1 MPVHL
6 GPQELA
12 AGPAMSD
19 SVYVFIYLFSP
30 GPGICSLDVVIGA
43 AKVAV
48 KISKDSIEP
57 LLGSSNPVRI
67 QMIAHPSLCI
77 FMQPSE
83 PRVLV
88 WGRSITNNH
97 STCTVSWSTQ
107 EKSERTNGLSG
118 GPENRRRGHPT
129 K

>member
-12 AGPAMSD
+12 AGPAMLD

-57 LLGSSNPVRI
+57 LPGSSSPVRI
-67 QMIAHPSLCI
+67 QMIAHPSLCSLLSLGCWCGADHFVAEVLLLI
-77 FMQPSE
+77 
-83 PRVLV
+83 RVSPDVCWKL
-88 WGRSITNNH
+88 G
-97 STCTVSWSTQ
+97 
-107 EKSERTNGLSG
+107 
-118 GPENRRRGHPT
+118 
-129 K
+129 